1 MIFDEVILD
10 DIDEEIDMTEK
21 YSPLPDFLT
30 IKESDIDGLG
40 LFAKEN
46 IDRGVDLG
54 VSHVHHHKFL
64 NGYIRTA
71 LGGFVNHSEEPNCKL
86 VDYKTMMHLYTTEA
100 IKAGEELTLK
110 YKLYDPVEI
119 IDEYKG
125 NPNWAGDD

>member
-1 MIFDEVILD
+1 MIFDEILLD
-10 DIDEEIDMTEK
+10 DIDEELDMSENYT
-21 YSPLPDFLT
+21 PLPYFLT
-30 IKESDIDGLG
+30 IKESNIDGLG

-86 VDYKTMMHLYTTEA
+86 IDNKTEMNLHTLKD
-100 IKAGEELTLK
+100 IKSGEELTLK
-110 YKLYDPVEI
+110 YKLYNPVEL
-119 IDEYKG
+119 IDER
-125 NPNWAGDD
+125 

>member
-1 MIFDEVILD
+1 MIFDEILLD
-10 DIDEEIDMTEK
+10 DIDEELDMSENYT
-21 YSPLPDFLT
+21 PLPYFLT
-30 IKESDIDGLG
+30 IKESNIDGLG

-86 VDYKTMMHLYTTEA
+86 IDNETEMNLHTLKD
-100 IKAGEELTLK
+100 IKSGEELTLK
-110 YKLYDPVEI
+110 YKLYNPVEL
-119 IDEYKG
+119 IDER
-125 NPNWAGDD
+125 

>member
-1 MIFDEVILD
+1 MFFDEVLLD
-10 DIDEEIDMTEK
+10 DIDEELDMAENYT
-21 YSPLPDFLT
+21 PLPYFLT
-30 IKESDIDGLG
+30 IKESDIEGLG
-40 LFAKEN
+40 LFAKQN

-64 NGYIRTA
+64 NSYIRTP

-86 VDYKTMMHLYTTEA
+86 VDYKSEMHLYTTEP

-119 IDEYKG
+119 IDER
-125 NPNWAGDD
+125 

>member
-1 MIFDEVILD
+1 LIFDDILLD
-10 DIDEEIDMTEK
+10 DIDEELDMAENYT
-21 YSPLPDFLT
+21 PLPYFLT
-30 IKESDIDGLG
+30 IKESSIEGLG

-86 VDYKTMMHLYTTEA
+86 VDYKTEMHLYTTEL

-119 IDEYKG
+119 IDER
-125 NPNWAGDD
+125 

>member
-1 MIFDEVILD
+1 MIFDEVLLD
-10 DIDEEIDMTEK
+10 DIEEELDMAENYT
-21 YSPLPDFLT
+21 PLPYFLT
-30 IKESDIDGLG
+30 IKESDIEGLG

-64 NGYIRTA
+64 NSYIRTP

-86 VDYKTMMHLYTTEA
+86 TDNKIEMNLYTTQA
-100 IKAGEELTLK
+100 IKAGQELTLK

-119 IDEYKG
+119 IDER
-125 NPNWAGDD
+125 